1 MKKSIVATGVIAILA
16 FGYIGTSMHTGNLIE
31 ENLDTDLAVFA
42 QQVNSSQQMF
52 NLQISHNND
61 EKGIFSTKTH
71 LKVTLTQKNQ
81 IINDD
86 DGSVIVL
93 YDDDA
98 TIHHGPFPLAAL
110 ANGSFSPQLAW
121 LEFAITE
128 KTNPTLWKLAG
139 NKPYISGH
147 AGVSY
152 SDYLTVKLA
161 TESIKLTHSDFDLID
176 ENSVFEQGKWNIVLE
191 KQNNSSELSIQ
202 ASLDKLNLEMDK
214 DNVISLNDLNI
225 SFKPTQNTS
234 TIDYDININR
244 LKMKGTEYGSSTD
257 VGFNGLTTKGNINY
271 KDYKLN
277 YQSEINRLTIS
288 TNRNTSSAVNN
299 IELNKFVLNQQMELN
314 PKNHTVDGSLFTS
327 VHSIIYGK
335 QNLGNGSLDLN
346 FKGIDKKEIFNKSYM
361 NYFEDLEVLEDLEDV
376 TEDMPFNTTLTLNK
390 LNWHN
395 NAGDINASF
404 LFDINDLNYLTDND
418 DDTSSEIDDKI
429 DALQLKIE
437 APFDVMARFYAQFEN
452 PQYSEVTEQ
461 HVRSVKS
468 NIKLSTEMF
477 LGNIPFFVFNNGQTD
492 GIFSDI
498 SLTKDSDEVQVNGKI
513 MSKKDF
519 FYNF

>member
-147 AGVSY
+147 AGLSY

-161 TESIKLTHSDFDLID
+161 TESIKLTHSDFDLIED
-176 ENSVFEQGKWNIVLE
+176 DGIFELGKWNIVFE
-191 KQNNSSELSIQ
+191 KQNNESDLTMQ
-202 ASLDKLNLEMDK
+202 ASLDKLNLVIDPN
-214 DNVISLNDLNI
+214 NVISFNGLNM
-225 SFKPTQNTS
+225 SFKPEQNKT
-234 TIDYDININR
+234 TVDYDINISS
-244 LKMKGTEYGSSTD
+244 LKMKSIEYGSYTD
-257 VGFNGLTTKGNINY
+257 IDFNDLTSKGNVNY
-271 KDYKLN
+271 KDYKISD
-277 YQSEINRLTIS
+277 QSEINRLTVS
-288 TNRNTSSAVNN
+288 TNRSTSNAVNN

-314 PKNHTVDGSLFTS
+314 PKNHAVDGSLFTS
-327 VHSIIYGK
+327 VDSIIYGK

-346 FKGIDKKEIFNKSYM
+346 FKGFDKKDIFKGFYM
-361 NYFEDLEVLEDLEDV
+361 DYLDDLEDFV
-376 TEDMPFNTTLTLNK
+376 EDMPFNTTLTLNK
-390 LNWHN
+390 FNWHN
-395 NAGDINASF
+395 DAGDININF
-404 LFDINDLNYLTDND
+404 VLDINDLNYILNSG
-418 DDTSSEIDDKI
+418 DDTGKDIDERI
-429 DALQLKIE
+429 DTFKLKVE
-437 APFDVMARFYAQFEN
+437 APFDVMAQFYAQFEN
-452 PQYSEVTEQ
+452 PQNSEVTEQ
-461 HVRSVKS
+461 QVNSVKS
-468 NIKLSTEMF
+468 NIMLSAEMF
-477 LGNIPFFVFNNGQTD
+477 LGHVPIFVFNNGKTD

-498 SLTKDSDEVQVNGKI
+498 SVTKDSDEVQVNGET
-513 MSKKDF
+513 MSKKF
-519 FYNF
+519 FFNEFK

>member
-147 AGVSY
+147 AGLSY

-161 TESIKLTHSDFDLID
+161 TESIKLTHSDFDLIED
-176 ENSVFEQGKWNIVLE
+176 DGIFELGKWNIVFE
-191 KQNNSSELSIQ
+191 KQNNESDLTMQ
-202 ASLDKLNLEMDK
+202 ASLDKLNLVIDPN
-214 DNVISLNDLNI
+214 NVISFNGLNM
-225 SFKPTQNTS
+225 SFKPEQNKT
-234 TIDYDININR
+234 TVDYDINISS
-244 LKMKGTEYGSSTD
+244 LKMKSIEYGSYTD
-257 VGFNGLTTKGNINY
+257 IDFNDLTSKGNVNY
-271 KDYKLN
+271 KDYKISD
-277 YQSEINRLTIS
+277 QSEINRLTVS
-288 TNRNTSSAVNN
+288 TNRSTSNAVNN

-314 PKNHTVDGSLFTS
+314 PKNHAVDGSLFTS
-327 VHSIIYGK
+327 VDSIIYGK

-346 FKGIDKKEIFNKSYM
+346 FKGFDKKDIFKGFYM
-361 NYFEDLEVLEDLEDV
+361 DYLDDLEDFV
-376 TEDMPFNTTLTLNK
+376 EDMPFNTTLTLNK
-390 LNWHN
+390 FNWHN
-395 NAGDINASF
+395 DAGDININF
-404 LFDINDLNYLTDND
+404 VLDINDLNYILNSG
-418 DDTSSEIDDKI
+418 DDTGKDTDERIDTFK
-429 DALQLKIE
+429 LKVE
-437 APFDVMARFYAQFEN
+437 APFDVMAQFYAQFEN
-452 PQYSEVTEQ
+452 PQNSEVTEQ
-461 HVRSVKS
+461 QVNSVKS
-468 NIKLSTEMF
+468 NIMLSAEMF
-477 LGNIPFFVFNNGQTD
+477 LGHVPIFVFNNGKTD

-498 SLTKDSDEVQVNGKI
+498 SVTKDSDEVQVNGET
-513 MSKKDF
+513 MSKKF
-519 FYNF
+519 FFNEFE

>member
-147 AGVSY
+147 AGLSY

-161 TESIKLTHSDFDLID
+161 TESIKLTHSDFDLIED
-176 ENSVFEQGKWNIVLE
+176 DGIFELGKWNIVFE
-191 KQNNSSELSIQ
+191 KQNNESDLTMQ
-202 ASLDKLNLEMDK
+202 ASLDKLNLVIDPN
-214 DNVISLNDLNI
+214 NVISFNGLNM
-225 SFKPTQNTS
+225 SFKPEQNKT
-234 TIDYDININR
+234 TVDYDINISS
-244 LKMKGTEYGSSTD
+244 LKMKSIEYGSYTD
-257 VGFNGLTTKGNINY
+257 IDFNDLTSKGNVNY
-271 KDYKLN
+271 KDYKISD
-277 YQSEINRLTIS
+277 QSEINRLTVS
-288 TNRNTSSAVNN
+288 TNRSTSNAVNN

-314 PKNHTVDGSLFTS
+314 PKNHAVDGSLFTS
-327 VHSIIYGK
+327 VDSIIYGK

-346 FKGIDKKEIFNKSYM
+346 FKGFDKKDIFNRFYM
-361 NYFEDLEVLEDLEDV
+361 DYLDDLEDFV
-376 TEDMPFNTTLTLNK
+376 EDMPFNTTLTLNK
-390 LNWHN
+390 FNWHN
-395 NAGDINASF
+395 DAGDININF
-404 LFDINDLNYLTDND
+404 VLDINDLNYILNSG
-418 DDTSSEIDDKI
+418 DDTGKDIDERI
-429 DALQLKIE
+429 DTFKLKVE
-437 APFDVMARFYAQFEN
+437 APFDVMAQFYAQFEN
-452 PQYSEVTEQ
+452 PQNSEVTEQ
-461 HVRSVKS
+461 QVNSVKS
-468 NIKLSTEMF
+468 NIMLSAEMF
-477 LGNIPFFVFNNGQTD
+477 LGHVPIFVFNNGKTD

-498 SLTKDSDEVQVNGKI
+498 SVTKDSDEVQVNGET
-513 MSKKDF
+513 MSKKF
-519 FYNF
+519 FFNEFE

>member
-31 ENLDTDLAVFA
+31 ENLNTNLAEFA

-86 DGSVIVL
+86 DPVIVL

-139 NKPYISGH
+139 NKPFISGH
-147 AGVSY
+147 AGLSY
-152 SDYLTVKLA
+152 SDYLTVKLT
-161 TESIKLTHSDFDLID
+161 TEGIKLTHSDFDLIED
-176 ENSVFEQGKWNIVLE
+176 DGVFELGKWNIVFE
-191 KQNNSSELSIQ
+191 KQNNSSDLSME
-202 ASLDKLNLEMDK
+202 ASLDKLNLVIDPN
-214 DNVISLNDLNI
+214 NVISFNGLNMSL
-225 SFKPTQNTS
+225 KPEQDKS
-234 TIDYDININR
+234 TVDYDINISS
-244 LKMKGTEYGSSTD
+244 LKMKSIEYGSYTD
-257 VGFNGLTTKGNINY
+257 IDFNDLTSKGNINY
-271 KDYKLN
+271 KDYKISD
-277 YQSEINRLTIS
+277 QSEINRLTIS
-288 TNRNTSSAVNN
+288 TNRSTSSAANN
-299 IELNKFVLNQQMELN
+299 IVLNKFVLNQQMELN
-314 PKNHTVDGSLFTS
+314 EKNHAVDGSLFTS
-327 VHSIIYGK
+327 VDSIIYGK

-346 FKGIDKKEIFNKSYM
+346 FKGLDKKDIFNRFYM
-361 NYFEDLEVLEDLEDV
+361 DYLDDLQDFIEE
-376 TEDMPFNTTLTLNK
+376 MPFNTTITLNK

-395 NAGDINASF
+395 DAGDINVSF
-404 LFDINDLNYLTDND
+404 LFDINDLNYFTDD
-418 DDTSSEIDDKI
+418 EDDTSSEIDDKI

-437 APFDVMARFYAQFEN
+437 APFNVMARFYAQFEN
-452 PQYSEVTEQ
+452 SQNSQVTEQ
-461 HVRSVKS
+461 QVNSVKS

-477 LGNIPFFVFNNGQTD
+477 LGNIPIFVFNNGQTD
-492 GIFSDI
+492 GIFSDV
-498 SLTKDSDEVQVNGKI
+498 SLTKDSDEVQVNGEI

>member
-16 FGYIGTSMHTGNLIE
+16 FGYIGTSMYTGNLIE
-31 ENLDTDLAVFA
+31 ENLDTDLAEFA
-42 QQVNSSQQMF
+42 QQVNSSQQIF

-139 NKPYISGH
+139 NKSFISGH
-147 AGVSY
+147 AGLSY

-161 TESIKLTHSDFDLID
+161 TESIKLTHSDFDLIED
-176 ENSVFEQGKWNIVLE
+176 DGVFELGKWNIVFE
-191 KQNNSSELSIQ
+191 KQNNESDLSMQ
-202 ASLDKLNLEMDK
+202 ASLDKLNLVIDPN
-214 DNVISLNDLNI
+214 NVISFNGLNV
-225 SFKPTQNTS
+225 SFKPEQNKS
-234 TIDYDININR
+234 TVDYDINISS
-244 LKMKGTEYGSSTD
+244 LKMKSIEYGSYTD
-257 VGFNGLTTKGNINY
+257 IDFNDLTSKGNVNY
-271 KDYKLN
+271 KYYKISD
-277 YQSEINRLTIS
+277 QSEINRLTVS
-288 TNRNTSSAVNN
+288 TNRSTSNAVNN

-314 PKNHTVDGSLFTS
+314 PKNHAVDGSLFTS
-327 VHSIIYGK
+327 VDSIIYGK

-346 FKGIDKKEIFNKSYM
+346 FKGLDKKEIFSRFYM
-361 NYFEDLEVLEDLEDV
+361 DYLEDLQDFI
-376 TEDMPFNTTLTLNK
+376 EDMPFNTTITLNK
-390 LNWHN
+390 FNWHN
-395 NAGDINASF
+395 DAGDINVSF
-404 LFDINDLNYLTDND
+404 LFDINDLNYFTDD
-418 DDTSSEIDDKI
+418 EDDTSSEIDDKI

-437 APFDVMARFYAQFEN
+437 APFNVMSRFYAQFEN
-452 PQYSEVTEQ
+452 PQNSEVTEQ
-461 HVRSVKS
+461 QVNSVKS

-477 LGNIPFFVFNNGQTD
+477 LGNIPIFVFNNGQTD
-492 GIFSDI
+492 GIFSDV
-498 SLTKDSDEVQVNGKI
+498 SLTKDSDEVQVNGEI

>member
-147 AGVSY
+147 AGLSY

-161 TESIKLTHSDFDLID
+161 TESIKLTHSDFDLIED
-176 ENSVFEQGKWNIVLE
+176 DGVFELGKWNIVFE
-191 KQNNSSELSIQ
+191 KQNNESDLTMQ
-202 ASLDKLNLEMDK
+202 ASLDKLNLVIDPN
-214 DNVISLNDLNI
+214 NVISFNGLSM
-225 SFKPTQNTS
+225 SFKPEQNKT
-234 TIDYDININR
+234 TVDYDINISS
-244 LKMKGTEYGSSTD
+244 LKMKSIEYGSYTD
-257 VGFNGLTTKGNINY
+257 IDFNDLTSKGNVNY
-271 KDYKLN
+271 KDYKISD
-277 YQSEINRLTIS
+277 QSEINRLTVS
-288 TNRNTSSAVNN
+288 TNRSTSNAVNN

-314 PKNHTVDGSLFTS
+314 PKNHAVDGSLFTS
-327 VHSIIYGK
+327 VDSIIYGK

-346 FKGIDKKEIFNKSYM
+346 FKGFDKKDIFNRFYM
-361 NYFEDLEVLEDLEDV
+361 DYLDDLEDFV
-376 TEDMPFNTTLTLNK
+376 EDMPFNTTLTLNK
-390 LNWHN
+390 FNWHN
-395 NAGDINASF
+395 DAGDININF
-404 LFDINDLNYLTDND
+404 VLDINDLNYILNSG
-418 DDTSSEIDDKI
+418 DDTGKDIDERI
-429 DALQLKIE
+429 DTFKLKVE
-437 APFDVMARFYAQFEN
+437 APFDVMAQFYAQFEN
-452 PQYSEVTEQ
+452 PQNSEVTEQ
-461 HVRSVKS
+461 QVNSVKS
-468 NIKLSTEMF
+468 NIMLSAEMF
-477 LGNIPFFVFNNGQTD
+477 LGHVPIFVFNNGKTD

-498 SLTKDSDEVQVNGKI
+498 SVTKDSDEVQVNGET
-513 MSKKDF
+513 MSKKF
-519 FYNF
+519 FFNEFE

>member
-1 MKKSIVATGVIAILA
+1 MKKSIIATGVIAILA
-16 FGYIGTSMHTGNLIE
+16 FGYIGTSMYTGNLIE
-31 ENLDTDLAVFA
+31 ENLDTNLAEFA
-42 QQVNSSQQMF
+42 QQVNSSQQIF

-86 DGSVIVL
+86 DPVIVL

-139 NKPYISGH
+139 NKPFISGH
-147 AGVSY
+147 AGLSY
-152 SDYLTVKLA
+152 SDYLTVKLT
-161 TESIKLTHSDFDLID
+161 TEGIKLTHSDFDLIED
-176 ENSVFEQGKWNIVLE
+176 DGVFELGKWNIVFE
-191 KQNNSSELSIQ
+191 KQNNGSDLSME
-202 ASLDKLNLEMDK
+202 ASLDKLNLVIDPN
-214 DNVISLNDLNI
+214 NVISFNGLNMSL
-225 SFKPTQNTS
+225 KPEQDKS
-234 TIDYDININR
+234 TVDYDINISS
-244 LKMKGTEYGSSTD
+244 LKMKSIEYGSYTD
-257 VGFNGLTTKGNINY
+257 IHFNDLTSKGNINY
-271 KDYKLN
+271 KDYKISD
-277 YQSEINRLTIS
+277 QSEINRLIIS
-288 TNRNTSSAVNN
+288 TNRSTSSAANN

-314 PKNHTVDGSLFTS
+314 EKNHAVDGSLFTS
-327 VHSIIYGK
+327 VDSIIYGK

-346 FKGIDKKEIFNKSYM
+346 FKGLDKKDIFNRFYM
-361 NYFEDLEVLEDLEDV
+361 DYLDDLQDFIEE
-376 TEDMPFNTTLTLNK
+376 MPFNTTITLNK

-395 NAGDINASF
+395 DAGDINVSF
-404 LFDINDLNYLTDND
+404 LFDINDLNYFTDNE

-437 APFDVMARFYAQFEN
+437 APFNVMARFYAQFEN
-452 PQYSEVTEQ
+452 SQNSQVTEQ
-461 HVRSVKS
+461 QVNSVKS

-477 LGNIPFFVFNNGQTD
+477 LGNIPIFVFNNGQTD
-492 GIFSDI
+492 GIFSDV
-498 SLTKDSDEVQVNGKI
+498 SLTKDSDEVQVNGEI

>member
-139 NKPYISGH
+139 NKSFISGH
-147 AGVSY
+147 AGLSY

-161 TESIKLTHSDFDLID
+161 TESIKLTHSDFDLIED
-176 ENSVFEQGKWNIVLE
+176 DGVFELGKWNIVFE
-191 KQNNSSELSIQ
+191 KQNNESDLTMQ
-202 ASLDKLNLEMDK
+202 ASLDKLNLVIDPN
-214 DNVISLNDLNI
+214 NVISFNGLNM
-225 SFKPTQNTS
+225 SFKPEQNKT
-234 TIDYDININR
+234 TVDYDINISS
-244 LKMKGTEYGSSTD
+244 LKMKSIEYGSYTD
-257 VGFNGLTTKGNINY
+257 IDFNDLTSKGNVNY
-271 KDYKLN
+271 KDYKISD
-277 YQSEINRLTIS
+277 QSEINRLTVS
-288 TNRNTSSAVNN
+288 TNRSTSNAVNN

-314 PKNHTVDGSLFTS
+314 PKNHAVDGSLFTS
-327 VHSIIYGK
+327 VDSIIYGK

-346 FKGIDKKEIFNKSYM
+346 FKGFDKKDIFKGFYM
-361 NYFEDLEVLEDLEDV
+361 DYLDDLEDFV
-376 TEDMPFNTTLTLNK
+376 EDMPFNTTLTLNK
-390 LNWHN
+390 FNWHN
-395 NAGDINASF
+395 DAGDININF
-404 LFDINDLNYLTDND
+404 VLDINDLNYILNSGDDSGKDTDERI
-418 DDTSSEIDDKI
+418 DTFK
-429 DALQLKIE
+429 LKVE
-437 APFDVMARFYAQFEN
+437 APFDVMAQFYAQFEN
-452 PQYSEVTEQ
+452 PQNSEVTEQ
-461 HVRSVKS
+461 QVNSVKS
-468 NIKLSTEMF
+468 NIMLSAEMF
-477 LGNIPFFVFNNGQTD
+477 LGHVPIFVFNNGKTD

-498 SLTKDSDEVQVNGKI
+498 SVTKDSDEVQVNGET
-513 MSKKDF
+513 MSKKF
-519 FYNF
+519 FFNEFK

>member
-147 AGVSY
+147 AGLSY

-161 TESIKLTHSDFDLID
+161 TESIKLTHSDFDLIED
-176 ENSVFEQGKWNIVLE
+176 DGIFELGKWNIVFE
-191 KQNNSSELSIQ
+191 KQNNESDLTMQ
-202 ASLDKLNLEMDK
+202 ASLDKLNLVIDPN
-214 DNVISLNDLNI
+214 NVISFNGLNM
-225 SFKPTQNTS
+225 SFKPEQNKT
-234 TIDYDININR
+234 TVDYDINISS
-244 LKMKGTEYGSSTD
+244 LKMKSIEYGSYTD
-257 VGFNGLTTKGNINY
+257 IDFNDLTSKGNVNY
-271 KDYKLN
+271 KDYKISD
-277 YQSEINRLTIS
+277 QSEINRLTVS
-288 TNRNTSSAVNN
+288 TNRSTSNAVNN

-314 PKNHTVDGSLFTS
+314 PKNHAVDGSLFTS
-327 VHSIIYGK
+327 VDSIIYGK

-346 FKGIDKKEIFNKSYM
+346 FKGFDKKDIFKGFYM
-361 NYFEDLEVLEDLEDV
+361 DYLDDLEDFV
-376 TEDMPFNTTLTLNK
+376 EDMPFNTTLTLNK
-390 LNWHN
+390 FNWHN
-395 NAGDINASF
+395 DAGDININF
-404 LFDINDLNYLTDND
+404 VLDINDLNYILNSG
-418 DDTSSEIDDKI
+418 DDTGKDTDERIDTFK
-429 DALQLKIE
+429 LKVE

-461 HVRSVKS
+461 QVNSVKS
-468 NIKLSTEMF
+468 NIMLSAEMF
-477 LGNIPFFVFNNGQTD
+477 LGHVPIFVFNNGKTD

-498 SLTKDSDEVQVNGKI
+498 SVTKDSDEVQVNGET
-513 MSKKDF
+513 MSKKF
-519 FYNF
+519 FFNEFK

>member
-1 MKKSIVATGVIAILA
+1 MKKSIVTTGVIAILA
-16 FGYIGTSMHTGNLIE
+16 FGYIGTSMYTGNLIE
-31 ENLDTDLAVFA
+31 ENLDTNLAEFT
-42 QQVNSSQQMF
+42 QQFNSNQQIF

-139 NKPYISGH
+139 NKSFISGH
-147 AGVSY
+147 AGLSY

-161 TESIKLTHSDFDLID
+161 TESIKLTHSDFDLIED
-176 ENSVFEQGKWNIVLE
+176 DGVFELGKWNIVFE
-191 KQNNSSELSIQ
+191 KQNNESDLSMQ
-202 ASLDKLNLEMDK
+202 ASLDKLNLVIDPN
-214 DNVISLNDLNI
+214 NVISFNGLNV
-225 SFKPTQNTS
+225 SFKPEQNKS
-234 TIDYDININR
+234 TVDYDINISS
-244 LKMKGTEYGSSTD
+244 LKMKSIEYGSYTD
-257 VGFNGLTTKGNINY
+257 INFNDLTSKGNINY
-271 KDYKLN
+271 KDYKISD
-277 YQSEINRLTIS
+277 QSEINRLTVS
-288 TNRNTSSAVNN
+288 TNRSASSAVNN

-314 PKNHTVDGSLFTS
+314 PKNHAVDGSLFTS
-327 VHSIIYGK
+327 VDSIIYGK

-346 FKGIDKKEIFNKSYM
+346 FKGLDKKEIFSRFYM
-361 NYFEDLEVLEDLEDV
+361 DYLEDLQDFI
-376 TEDMPFNTTLTLNK
+376 EDMPFNTTITLNK
-390 LNWHN
+390 FNWHN
-395 NAGDINASF
+395 DAGDINVSF

-437 APFDVMARFYAQFEN
+437 APFNVMSRFYAQFEN
-452 PQYSEVTEQ
+452 PQNSEVTEQ
-461 HVRSVKS
+461 QVNSVKS
-468 NIKLSTEMF
+468 NIKLSAEMF
-477 LGNIPFFVFNNGQTD
+477 LSHVPIFVFNNGKTD

-498 SLTKDSDEVQVNGKI
+498 SVTKDSDEVLVNGET
-513 MSKKDF
+513 MSKKF
-519 FYNF
+519 FFNEFK

>member
-71 LKVTLTQKNQ
+71 LKVTLTPKNQ

-139 NKPYISGH
+139 NKSFISGH
-147 AGVSY
+147 AGLSY

-161 TESIKLTHSDFDLID
+161 TESIKLTHSDFDLIED
-176 ENSVFEQGKWNIVLE
+176 DGVFELGKWNIVFE
-191 KQNNSSELSIQ
+191 KQNNESDLTMQ
-202 ASLDKLNLEMDK
+202 ASLDKLNLVIDPN
-214 DNVISLNDLNI
+214 NVISFNGLNM
-225 SFKPTQNTS
+225 SFKPEQNKT
-234 TIDYDININR
+234 TVDYDINISS
-244 LKMKGTEYGSSTD
+244 LKMKSIEYGSYTD
-257 VGFNGLTTKGNINY
+257 IDFNDLTSKGNVNY
-271 KDYKLN
+271 KDYKISD
-277 YQSEINRLTIS
+277 QSEINRLTVS
-288 TNRNTSSAVNN
+288 TNRSTSNAVNN

-314 PKNHTVDGSLFTS
+314 PKNHAVDGSLFTS
-327 VHSIIYGK
+327 VDSIIYGK

-346 FKGIDKKEIFNKSYM
+346 FKGFDKKDIFKGFYM
-361 NYFEDLEVLEDLEDV
+361 DYLDDLEDFV
-376 TEDMPFNTTLTLNK
+376 EDMPFNTTLTLNK
-390 LNWHN
+390 FNWHN
-395 NAGDINASF
+395 DAGDININF
-404 LFDINDLNYLTDND
+404 VLDIHDLNYILNSGDDSGKDTDERI
-418 DDTSSEIDDKI
+418 DTFK
-429 DALQLKIE
+429 LKVE
-437 APFDVMARFYAQFEN
+437 APFDVMAQFYAQFEN
-452 PQYSEVTEQ
+452 PQNSEVTEQ
-461 HVRSVKS
+461 QVNSVKS
-468 NIKLSTEMF
+468 NIMLSAEMF
-477 LGNIPFFVFNNGQTD
+477 LGHVPIFVFNNGKTD

-498 SLTKDSDEVQVNGKI
+498 SLTKDSDEVQVNGET
-513 MSKKDF
+513 MSKKF
-519 FYNF
+519 FFNEFK

>member
-139 NKPYISGH
+139 NKSFISGH
-147 AGVSY
+147 AGLSY

-161 TESIKLTHSDFDLID
+161 TESIKLTHSDFDLIED
-176 ENSVFEQGKWNIVLE
+176 DGVFELGKWNIVFE
-191 KQNNSSELSIQ
+191 KQNNESDLTMQ
-202 ASLDKLNLEMDK
+202 ASLDKLNL
-214 DNVISLNDLNI
+214 VIDPNNMISFNGLNM
-225 SFKPTQNTS
+225 SFKPEQNKT
-234 TIDYDININR
+234 TVDYDINISS
-244 LKMKGTEYGSSTD
+244 LKMKSIEYGSYTD
-257 VGFNGLTTKGNINY
+257 IDFNDLTSKGNVNY
-271 KDYKLN
+271 KDYKISD
-277 YQSEINRLTIS
+277 QSEINRLTVS
-288 TNRNTSSAVNN
+288 TNRSTSNAVNN

-314 PKNHTVDGSLFTS
+314 PKNHAVDGSLFTS
-327 VHSIIYGK
+327 VDSIIYGK

-346 FKGIDKKEIFNKSYM
+346 FKGFDKKDIFNRFYM
-361 NYFEDLEVLEDLEDV
+361 DYLDDLEDFV
-376 TEDMPFNTTLTLNK
+376 EDMPFNTTLTLNK
-390 LNWHN
+390 FNWHN
-395 NAGDINASF
+395 DAGDININF
-404 LFDINDLNYLTDND
+404 VLDINDLNYILNSGDDSGKDTDERI
-418 DDTSSEIDDKI
+418 DTFK
-429 DALQLKIE
+429 LKVE
-437 APFDVMARFYAQFEN
+437 APFDVMAQFYAQFEN
-452 PQYSEVTEQ
+452 PQNSEVTEQ
-461 HVRSVKS
+461 QVNSVKS
-468 NIKLSTEMF
+468 NIMLSAEMF
-477 LGNIPFFVFNNGQTD
+477 LGHVPIFVFNNGKTD

-498 SLTKDSDEVQVNGKI
+498 SVTKDSDEVQVNGET
-513 MSKKDF
+513 MSKKF
-519 FYNF
+519 FFNEFK

>member
-161 TESIKLTHSDFDLID
+161 TESIKLTHSDFDLIED
-176 ENSVFEQGKWNIVLE
+176 DGIFELGKWNIVFE
-191 KQNNSSELSIQ
+191 KQNNESDLTMQ
-202 ASLDKLNLEMDK
+202 ASLDKLNLVIDPN
-214 DNVISLNDLNI
+214 NVISFNGLNM
-225 SFKPTQNTS
+225 SFKPEQNKT
-234 TIDYDININR
+234 TVDYDINISS
-244 LKMKGTEYGSSTD
+244 LKMKSIEYGSYTD
-257 VGFNGLTTKGNINY
+257 IDFNDLTSKGNVNY
-271 KDYKLN
+271 KDYKISD
-277 YQSEINRLTIS
+277 QSEINRLTVS
-288 TNRNTSSAVNN
+288 TNRSTSNAVNN

-314 PKNHTVDGSLFTS
+314 PKNHAVDGSLFTS
-327 VHSIIYGK
+327 VDSIIYGK

-346 FKGIDKKEIFNKSYM
+346 FKGFDKKDIFKGFYM
-361 NYFEDLEVLEDLEDV
+361 DYLDDLEDFV
-376 TEDMPFNTTLTLNK
+376 EDMPFNTTLTLNK
-390 LNWHN
+390 FNWHN
-395 NAGDINASF
+395 DAGDININF
-404 LFDINDLNYLTDND
+404 VLDINDLNYILNSG
-418 DDTSSEIDDKI
+418 DDTGKDTDERIDTFK
-429 DALQLKIE
+429 LKVE
-437 APFDVMARFYAQFEN
+437 APFDVMAQFYAQFEN
-452 PQYSEVTEQ
+452 PQNSEVTEQ
-461 HVRSVKS
+461 QVNSVKS
-468 NIKLSTEMF
+468 NIMLSAEMF
-477 LGNIPFFVFNNGQTD
+477 LGHVPIFVFNNGKTD

-498 SLTKDSDEVQVNGKI
+498 SVTKDSDEVQVNGET
-513 MSKKDF
+513 MSKKF
-519 FYNF
+519 FFNEFE

>member
-147 AGVSY
+147 AGLSY

-161 TESIKLTHSDFDLID
+161 TESIKLTHSDFDLIED
-176 ENSVFEQGKWNIVLE
+176 DGVFELGKWNIVFE
-191 KQNNSSELSIQ
+191 KQNNESDLTMQ
-202 ASLDKLNLEMDK
+202 ASLDKLNLVIDPN
-214 DNVISLNDLNI
+214 NVISFNGLNM
-225 SFKPTQNTS
+225 SFKPEQNKT
-234 TIDYDININR
+234 TVDYDINISS
-244 LKMKGTEYGSSTD
+244 LKMKSIEYGSYTD
-257 VGFNGLTTKGNINY
+257 IDFNDLTSKGNVNY
-271 KDYKLN
+271 KDYKISD
-277 YQSEINRLTIS
+277 QSEINRLTVS
-288 TNRNTSSAVNN
+288 TNRSTSNAVNN

-314 PKNHTVDGSLFTS
+314 PKNHAVDGSLFTS
-327 VHSIIYGK
+327 VDSIIYGK

-346 FKGIDKKEIFNKSYM
+346 FKGFDKKDIFKGFYM
-361 NYFEDLEVLEDLEDV
+361 DYLDDLEDFV
-376 TEDMPFNTTLTLNK
+376 EDMPFNTTLTLNK
-390 LNWHN
+390 FNWHN
-395 NAGDINASF
+395 DAGDININF
-404 LFDINDLNYLTDND
+404 VLDINDLNYILNSG
-418 DDTSSEIDDKI
+418 DDTGKDTDERIDTFK
-429 DALQLKIE
+429 LKVE
-437 APFDVMARFYAQFEN
+437 APFDVMAQFYAQFEN
-452 PQYSEVTEQ
+452 PQNSEVTEQ
-461 HVRSVKS
+461 QVNSVKS
-468 NIKLSTEMF
+468 NIMLSAEMF
-477 LGNIPFFVFNNGQTD
+477 LGHVPIFVFNNGKTD

-498 SLTKDSDEVQVNGKI
+498 SVTKDSDEVQVNGET
-513 MSKKDF
+513 MSKKF
-519 FYNF
+519 FFNEFK

>member
-147 AGVSY
+147 AGLSY

-161 TESIKLTHSDFDLID
+161 TESIKLTHSDFDLIED
-176 ENSVFEQGKWNIVLE
+176 DGVFELGKWNIVFE
-191 KQNNSSELSIQ
+191 KQNNESDLTMQ
-202 ASLDKLNLEMDK
+202 ASLDKLNLVIDPN
-214 DNVISLNDLNI
+214 NVISFNGLNM
-225 SFKPTQNTS
+225 SFKPEQNKT
-234 TIDYDININR
+234 TVDYDINISS
-244 LKMKGTEYGSSTD
+244 LKMKSIEYGSYTD
-257 VGFNGLTTKGNINY
+257 IDFNDLTSKGNVNY
-271 KDYKLN
+271 KDYKISD
-277 YQSEINRLTIS
+277 QSEINRLTVS
-288 TNRNTSSAVNN
+288 TNRSTSNAVNN

-314 PKNHTVDGSLFTS
+314 PKNHAVDGSLFTS
-327 VHSIIYGK
+327 VDSIIYGK

-346 FKGIDKKEIFNKSYM
+346 FKGFDKKDIFKGFYM
-361 NYFEDLEVLEDLEDV
+361 DYLDDLEDFV
-376 TEDMPFNTTLTLNK
+376 EDMPFNTTLTLNK
-390 LNWHN
+390 FNWHN
-395 NAGDINASF
+395 DAGDININF
-404 LFDINDLNYLTDND
+404 VLDINDLNYILNSG
-418 DDTSSEIDDKI
+418 DDTGKDTDERIDTFK
-429 DALQLKIE
+429 LKVE
-437 APFDVMARFYAQFEN
+437 APFDVMAQFYAQFEN
-452 PQYSEVTEQ
+452 PQNSEVTEQ
-461 HVRSVKS
+461 QVNSVKS
-468 NIKLSTEMF
+468 NIMLSAEMF
-477 LGNIPFFVFNNGQTD
+477 LGHVPIFVFNNGKTD

-498 SLTKDSDEVQVNGKI
+498 SVTKDSDEVQVNGET
-513 MSKKDF
+513 MSKKF
-519 FYNF
+519 FFNEFE

>member
-1 MKKSIVATGVIAILA
+1 
-16 FGYIGTSMHTGNLIE
+16 
-31 ENLDTDLAVFA
+31 
-42 QQVNSSQQMF
+42 QQIF

-86 DGSVIVL
+86 DPVIVL

-139 NKPYISGH
+139 NKPFISGH
-147 AGVSY
+147 AGLSY

-161 TESIKLTHSDFDLID
+161 TEGIKLTHSDFDLIED
-176 ENSVFEQGKWNIVLE
+176 DGVFELGKWNIVFE
-191 KQNNSSELSIQ
+191 KQNNGSDLSME
-202 ASLDKLNLEMDK
+202 ASLDKLNLVIDPN
-214 DNVISLNDLNI
+214 NVISFNGLNMSL
-225 SFKPTQNTS
+225 KPEQDKS
-234 TIDYDININR
+234 TVDYDINISS
-244 LKMKGTEYGSSTD
+244 LKMKSIEYGSYTD
-257 VGFNGLTTKGNINY
+257 IDFNDLTSKGNINY
-271 KDYKLN
+271 KDYKISD
-277 YQSEINRLTIS
+277 QSEINRLTIS
-288 TNRNTSSAVNN
+288 TNRSTSSAANN
-299 IELNKFVLNQQMELN
+299 IVLNKFVLNQQMELN
-314 PKNHTVDGSLFTS
+314 EKNHAVDGSLFTS
-327 VHSIIYGK
+327 VDSIIYGK

-346 FKGIDKKEIFNKSYM
+346 FKGLDKKDIFNRFYM
-361 NYFEDLEVLEDLEDV
+361 DYLDDLQDFIEE
-376 TEDMPFNTTLTLNK
+376 MPFNTTITLNK

-395 NAGDINASF
+395 DAGDINVSF
-404 LFDINDLNYLTDND
+404 LFDINDLNYFTDD
-418 DDTSSEIDDKI
+418 EDDTSSEIDDKI

-437 APFDVMARFYAQFEN
+437 APFNVMARFYAQFEN
-452 PQYSEVTEQ
+452 SQNSQVTEQ
-461 HVRSVKS
+461 QVNSVKS

-477 LGNIPFFVFNNGQTD
+477 LGNIPIFVFNNGQTD
-492 GIFSDI
+492 GIFSDV
-498 SLTKDSDEVQVNGKI
+498 SLTKDSDEVQVNGEI

>member
-161 TESIKLTHSDFDLID
+161 TESIKLTHSDFDLIED
-176 ENSVFEQGKWNIVLE
+176 DGVFELGKWNIVFE
-191 KQNNSSELSIQ
+191 KQNNESDLTMQ
-202 ASLDKLNLEMDK
+202 ASLDKLNLVIDPN
-214 DNVISLNDLNI
+214 NVISFNGLNM
-225 SFKPTQNTS
+225 SFKPEQNKT
-234 TIDYDININR
+234 TVDYDINISS
-244 LKMKGTEYGSSTD
+244 LKMKSIEYGSYTD
-257 VGFNGLTTKGNINY
+257 IDFNDLTSKGNVNY
-271 KDYKLN
+271 KDYKISD
-277 YQSEINRLTIS
+277 QSEINRLTVS
-288 TNRNTSSAVNN
+288 TNRSTSNAVNN

-314 PKNHTVDGSLFTS
+314 PKNHAVDGSLFTS
-327 VHSIIYGK
+327 VDSIIYGK

-346 FKGIDKKEIFNKSYM
+346 FKGFDKKDIFKGFYM
-361 NYFEDLEVLEDLEDV
+361 DYLDDLEDFV
-376 TEDMPFNTTLTLNK
+376 EDMPFNTTLTLNK
-390 LNWHN
+390 FNWHN
-395 NAGDINASF
+395 DAGDININF
-404 LFDINDLNYLTDND
+404 VLDINDLNYILNSG
-418 DDTSSEIDDKI
+418 DDTGKDTDERIDTFK
-429 DALQLKIE
+429 LKVE
-437 APFDVMARFYAQFEN
+437 APFDVMAQFYAQFEN
-452 PQYSEVTEQ
+452 PQNSEVTEQ
-461 HVRSVKS
+461 QVNSVKS
-468 NIKLSTEMF
+468 NIMLSAEMF
-477 LGNIPFFVFNNGQTD
+477 LGHVPIFVFNNGKTD

-498 SLTKDSDEVQVNGKI
+498 SVTKDSDEVQVNGET
-513 MSKKDF
+513 MSKKF
-519 FYNF
+519 FFNEFK

>member
-147 AGVSY
+147 AGLSY

-161 TESIKLTHSDFDLID
+161 TESIKLTHSDFDLIED
-176 ENSVFEQGKWNIVLE
+176 DGVFELGKWNIVFE
-191 KQNNSSELSIQ
+191 KQNNESDLTMQ
-202 ASLDKLNLEMDK
+202 ASLDKLNLVIDPN
-214 DNVISLNDLNI
+214 NVISFNGLSM
-225 SFKPTQNTS
+225 SFKPEQNKT
-234 TIDYDININR
+234 TVDYDINISS
-244 LKMKGTEYGSSTD
+244 LKMKSIEYGSYTD
-257 VGFNGLTTKGNINY
+257 IDFNDLTSKGNVNY
-271 KDYKLN
+271 KDYKISD
-277 YQSEINRLTIS
+277 QSEINRLTVS
-288 TNRNTSSAVNN
+288 TNRSTSNAVNN

-314 PKNHTVDGSLFTS
+314 PKNHAVDGSLFTS
-327 VHSIIYGK
+327 VDSIIYGK

-346 FKGIDKKEIFNKSYM
+346 FKGFDKKDIFNRFYID
-361 NYFEDLEVLEDLEDV
+361 YLDDLEDFV
-376 TEDMPFNTTLTLNK
+376 EDMPFNTTLTLNK
-390 LNWHN
+390 FNWHN
-395 NAGDINASF
+395 DAGDININF
-404 LFDINDLNYLTDND
+404 VLDINDLNYILNSG
-418 DDTSSEIDDKI
+418 DDTGKDIDERI
-429 DALQLKIE
+429 DTFKLKVE
-437 APFDVMARFYAQFEN
+437 APFDVMAQFYAQFEN
-452 PQYSEVTEQ
+452 PQNSEVTEQ
-461 HVRSVKS
+461 QVNSVKS
-468 NIKLSTEMF
+468 NIMLSAEMF
-477 LGNIPFFVFNNGQTD
+477 LGHVPIFVFNNGKTD

-498 SLTKDSDEVQVNGKI
+498 SVTKDSDEVQVNGET
-513 MSKKDF
+513 MSKKF
-519 FYNF
+519 FFNEFE

>member
-139 NKPYISGH
+139 NKSFISGH
-147 AGVSY
+147 AGLSY

-161 TESIKLTHSDFDLID
+161 TESIKLTHSDFDLIED
-176 ENSVFEQGKWNIVLE
+176 DGVFELGKWNIVFE
-191 KQNNSSELSIQ
+191 KQNNESDLTMQ
-202 ASLDKLNLEMDK
+202 ASLDKLNLVIDPN
-214 DNVISLNDLNI
+214 NVISFNGLNM
-225 SFKPTQNTS
+225 SFKPEQNKT
-234 TIDYDININR
+234 TVDYDINISS
-244 LKMKGTEYGSSTD
+244 LKMKSIEYGSYTD
-257 VGFNGLTTKGNINY
+257 IDFNDLTSKGNVNY
-271 KDYKLN
+271 KDYKISD
-277 YQSEINRLTIS
+277 QSEINRLTVS
-288 TNRNTSSAVNN
+288 TNRSTSNAVNN

-314 PKNHTVDGSLFTS
+314 PKNHAVDGSLFTS
-327 VHSIIYGK
+327 VDSIIYGK

-346 FKGIDKKEIFNKSYM
+346 FKGLDKKEIFSRFYM
-361 NYFEDLEVLEDLEDV
+361 DYLEDLQDFI
-376 TEDMPFNTTLTLNK
+376 EDMPFNTTITLNK
-390 LNWHN
+390 FNWHN
-395 NAGDINASF
+395 DAGDINVSF

-437 APFDVMARFYAQFEN
+437 APFNVMSRFYAQFEN
-452 PQYSEVTEQ
+452 PQNSEVTEQ
-461 HVRSVKS
+461 QVNSVKS

-477 LGNIPFFVFNNGQTD
+477 LGNIPIFVFNNGQTD
-492 GIFSDI
+492 GIFSDV
-498 SLTKDSDEVQVNGKI
+498 SVTKDSDEVQVNGEI

>member
-139 NKPYISGH
+139 NKPFISGH
-147 AGVSY
+147 AGLSY
-152 SDYLTVKLA
+152 SDYLTVKLT
-161 TESIKLTHSDFDLID
+161 TEGIKLTHSDFDLIED
-176 ENSVFEQGKWNIVLE
+176 DGVFELGKWNIVFE
-191 KQNNSSELSIQ
+191 KQNNSSDLSME
-202 ASLDKLNLEMDK
+202 ASLDKLNLVIDPN
-214 DNVISLNDLNI
+214 NVISFNGLNMSL
-225 SFKPTQNTS
+225 KPEQDKS
-234 TIDYDININR
+234 TVDYDINISS
-244 LKMKGTEYGSSTD
+244 LKMKSIEYGSYTD
-257 VGFNGLTTKGNINY
+257 IDFNDLTSKGNINY
-271 KDYKLN
+271 KDYKISD
-277 YQSEINRLTIS
+277 QSEINRLTIS
-288 TNRNTSSAVNN
+288 TNRSTSSAANN
-299 IELNKFVLNQQMELN
+299 IVLNKFVLNQQMELN
-314 PKNHTVDGSLFTS
+314 EKNHAVDGSLFTS
-327 VHSIIYGK
+327 VDSIIYGK

-346 FKGIDKKEIFNKSYM
+346 FKGLDKKDIFNRFYM
-361 NYFEDLEVLEDLEDV
+361 DYLDDLQDFIEE
-376 TEDMPFNTTLTLNK
+376 MPFNTTITLNK

-395 NAGDINASF
+395 DAGDINVSF
-404 LFDINDLNYLTDND
+404 LFDINDLNYFTDD
-418 DDTSSEIDDKI
+418 EDDTSSEIDDKI

-437 APFDVMARFYAQFEN
+437 APFNVMARFYAQFEN
-452 PQYSEVTEQ
+452 SQNSQVTEQ
-461 HVRSVKS
+461 QVNSVKS

-477 LGNIPFFVFNNGQTD
+477 LGNIPIFVFNNGQTD
-492 GIFSDI
+492 GIFSDV
-498 SLTKDSDEVQVNGKI
+498 SLTKDSDEVQVNGEI

>member
-31 ENLDTDLAVFA
+31 ENLNTNLAEFA
-42 QQVNSSQQMF
+42 QQVNSSQQIF

-139 NKPYISGH
+139 NKPFISGH
-147 AGVSY
+147 AGLSY
-152 SDYLTVKLA
+152 SDYLTVKLT
-161 TESIKLTHSDFDLID
+161 TEGIKLTHSDFDLIED
-176 ENSVFEQGKWNIVLE
+176 DGVFELGKWNIVFE
-191 KQNNSSELSIQ
+191 KQNNSSDLSME
-202 ASLDKLNLEMDK
+202 ASLDKLNLVIDPN
-214 DNVISLNDLNI
+214 NVISFNGLNMSL
-225 SFKPTQNTS
+225 KPEQDKS
-234 TIDYDININR
+234 TVDYDINISS
-244 LKMKGTEYGSSTD
+244 LKMKSIEYGSYTD
-257 VGFNGLTTKGNINY
+257 IDFNDLTSKGNINY
-271 KDYKLN
+271 KDYKISD
-277 YQSEINRLTIS
+277 QSEINRLTIS
-288 TNRNTSSAVNN
+288 TNRSTSSAANN
-299 IELNKFVLNQQMELN
+299 IVLNKFVLNQQMELN
-314 PKNHTVDGSLFTS
+314 EKNHAVDGSLFTS
-327 VHSIIYGK
+327 VDSIIYGK

-346 FKGIDKKEIFNKSYM
+346 FKGLDKKDIFNRFYM
-361 NYFEDLEVLEDLEDV
+361 DYLDDLQDFIEE
-376 TEDMPFNTTLTLNK
+376 MPFNTTITLNK

-395 NAGDINASF
+395 DAGDINVSF
-404 LFDINDLNYLTDND
+404 LFDINDLNYFTDD
-418 DDTSSEIDDKI
+418 EDDTSSEIDDKI

-437 APFDVMARFYAQFEN
+437 APFNVMARFYAQFEN
-452 PQYSEVTEQ
+452 SQNSQVTEQ
-461 HVRSVKS
+461 QVNSVKS

-477 LGNIPFFVFNNGQTD
+477 LGNIPIFVFNNGQTD
-492 GIFSDI
+492 GIFSDV
-498 SLTKDSDEVQVNGKI
+498 SLTKDSDEVQVNGEI

>member
-147 AGVSY
+147 AGLSY

-161 TESIKLTHSDFDLID
+161 TESIKLTHSDFDLIED
-176 ENSVFEQGKWNIVLE
+176 DGVFELGKWNIVFE
-191 KQNNSSELSIQ
+191 KQNNESDLTMQ
-202 ASLDKLNLEMDK
+202 ASLDKLNLVIDPN
-214 DNVISLNDLNI
+214 NVISFNGLNM
-225 SFKPTQNTS
+225 SFKPEQNKT
-234 TIDYDININR
+234 TVDYDINISS
-244 LKMKGTEYGSSTD
+244 LKMKSIEYGSYTD
-257 VGFNGLTTKGNINY
+257 IDFNDLTSKGNVNY
-271 KDYKLN
+271 KDYKISD
-277 YQSEINRLTIS
+277 QSEINRLTVS
-288 TNRNTSSAVNN
+288 TNRSTSNAVNN

-314 PKNHTVDGSLFTS
+314 PKNHAVDGSLFTS
-327 VHSIIYGK
+327 VDSIIYGK

-346 FKGIDKKEIFNKSYM
+346 FKGFDKKDIFNRFYM
-361 NYFEDLEVLEDLEDV
+361 DYLDDLEDFV
-376 TEDMPFNTTLTLNK
+376 EDMPFNTTLTLNK
-390 LNWHN
+390 FNWHN
-395 NAGDINASF
+395 DAGDININF
-404 LFDINDLNYLTDND
+404 VLDINDLNYILNSG
-418 DDTSSEIDDKI
+418 DDTGKDIDERI
-429 DALQLKIE
+429 DTFKLKVE
-437 APFDVMARFYAQFEN
+437 APFDVMAQFYAQFEN
-452 PQYSEVTEQ
+452 PQNSEVTEQ
-461 HVRSVKS
+461 QVNSVKS
-468 NIKLSTEMF
+468 NIKLSAEMF
-477 LGNIPFFVFNNGQTD
+477 LSHVPIFVFNNGKTD

-498 SLTKDSDEVQVNGKI
+498 SVTKDSDEVLVNGET
-513 MSKKDF
+513 MSKKF
-519 FYNF
+519 FFNEFK

>member
-71 LKVTLTQKNQ
+71 LKVTLTPKNQ

-139 NKPYISGH
+139 NKSFISGH
-147 AGVSY
+147 AGLSY

-161 TESIKLTHSDFDLID
+161 TESIKLTHSDFDLIED
-176 ENSVFEQGKWNIVLE
+176 DGVFELGKWNIVFE
-191 KQNNSSELSIQ
+191 KQNNESDLTMQ
-202 ASLDKLNLEMDK
+202 ASLDKLNLVIDPN
-214 DNVISLNDLNI
+214 NVISFNGLNM
-225 SFKPTQNTS
+225 SFKPEQNKT
-234 TIDYDININR
+234 TVDYDINISS
-244 LKMKGTEYGSSTD
+244 LKMKSIEYGSYTD
-257 VGFNGLTTKGNINY
+257 IDFNDLTSKGNVNY
-271 KDYKLN
+271 KDYKISD
-277 YQSEINRLTIS
+277 QSEINRLTVS
-288 TNRNTSSAVNN
+288 TNRSTSNAVNN

-314 PKNHTVDGSLFTS
+314 PKNHAVDGSLFTS
-327 VHSIIYGK
+327 VDSIIYGK

-346 FKGIDKKEIFNKSYM
+346 FKGFDKKDIFKGFYM
-361 NYFEDLEVLEDLEDV
+361 DYLDDLEDFV
-376 TEDMPFNTTLTLNK
+376 EDMPFNTTLTLNK
-390 LNWHN
+390 FNWHN
-395 NAGDINASF
+395 DAGDININF
-404 LFDINDLNYLTDND
+404 VLDIHDLNYILNSGDDSGKDTDERI
-418 DDTSSEIDDKI
+418 DTFK
-429 DALQLKIE
+429 LKVE
-437 APFDVMARFYAQFEN
+437 APFDVMAQFYAQFEN
-452 PQYSEVTEQ
+452 PQNSEVTEQ
-461 HVRSVKS
+461 QVNSVKS
-468 NIKLSTEMF
+468 NIMLSAEMF
-477 LGNIPFFVFNNGQTD
+477 LGHVPIFVFNNGKTD

-498 SLTKDSDEVQVNGKI
+498 SVTKDSDEVQVNGET
-513 MSKKDF
+513 MSKKF
-519 FYNF
+519 FFNEFK

>member
-1 MKKSIVATGVIAILA
+1 MKKSIIATGVIAILA
-16 FGYIGTSMHTGNLIE
+16 FGYIGTSMYTGNLIE
-31 ENLDTDLAVFA
+31 ENLNTNLAEFA
-42 QQVNSSQQMF
+42 QQVNSSQQIF

-86 DGSVIVL
+86 DPVIVL

-139 NKPYISGH
+139 NKPFISGH
-147 AGVSY
+147 AGLSY
-152 SDYLTVKLA
+152 SDYLTVKLT
-161 TESIKLTHSDFDLID
+161 TEGIKLTHSDFDLIED
-176 ENSVFEQGKWNIVLE
+176 DGVFELGKWNIVFE
-191 KQNNSSELSIQ
+191 KQNNGSDLSME
-202 ASLDKLNLEMDK
+202 ASLDKLNLVIDPN
-214 DNVISLNDLNI
+214 NVISFNGLNMSL
-225 SFKPTQNTS
+225 KPEQDKS
-234 TIDYDININR
+234 TVDYDINISS
-244 LKMKGTEYGSSTD
+244 LKMKSIEYGSYTD
-257 VGFNGLTTKGNINY
+257 IDFNDLTSKGNINY
-271 KDYKLN
+271 KDYKISD
-277 YQSEINRLTIS
+277 QSEINRLTIS
-288 TNRNTSSAVNN
+288 TNRSTSSAANN
-299 IELNKFVLNQQMELN
+299 IVLNKFVLNQQMELN
-314 PKNHTVDGSLFTS
+314 EKNHAVDGSLFTS
-327 VHSIIYGK
+327 VDSIIYGK

-346 FKGIDKKEIFNKSYM
+346 FKGLDKKDIFNRFYM
-361 NYFEDLEVLEDLEDV
+361 DYLDDLQDFIEE
-376 TEDMPFNTTLTLNK
+376 MPFNTTITLNK

-395 NAGDINASF
+395 DAGDINVSF
-404 LFDINDLNYLTDND
+404 LFDINDLNYFTDD
-418 DDTSSEIDDKI
+418 EDDTSSEIDDKI

-437 APFDVMARFYAQFEN
+437 APFNVMARFYAQFEN
-452 PQYSEVTEQ
+452 SQNSQVTEQ
-461 HVRSVKS
+461 QVNSVKS

-477 LGNIPFFVFNNGQTD
+477 LGNIPIFVFNNGQTD
-492 GIFSDI
+492 GIFSDV
-498 SLTKDSDEVQVNGKI
+498 SLTKDSDEVQVNGEI

>member
-147 AGVSY
+147 AGLSY

-161 TESIKLTHSDFDLID
+161 TESIKLTHSDFDLIED
-176 ENSVFEQGKWNIVLE
+176 DGVFELGKWNIVFE
-191 KQNNSSELSIQ
+191 KQNNESDLTMQ
-202 ASLDKLNLEMDK
+202 ASLDKLNLVIDPN
-214 DNVISLNDLNI
+214 NVISFNGLNM
-225 SFKPTQNTS
+225 SFKPEQNKT
-234 TIDYDININR
+234 TVDYDINISS
-244 LKMKGTEYGSSTD
+244 LKMKSIEYGSYTD
-257 VGFNGLTTKGNINY
+257 IDFNDLTSKGNVNY
-271 KDYKLN
+271 KDYKISD
-277 YQSEINRLTIS
+277 QSEINRLTVS
-288 TNRNTSSAVNN
+288 TNRSTSNAVNN

-314 PKNHTVDGSLFTS
+314 PKNHAVDGSLFTS
-327 VHSIIYGK
+327 VDSIIYGK

-346 FKGIDKKEIFNKSYM
+346 FKGFDKKDIFKGFYM
-361 NYFEDLEVLEDLEDV
+361 DYLDDLEDFV
-376 TEDMPFNTTLTLNK
+376 GDMPFNTTLTLNK
-390 LNWHN
+390 FNWHN
-395 NAGDINASF
+395 DAGDININF
-404 LFDINDLNYLTDND
+404 VLDINDLNYILNSG
-418 DDTSSEIDDKI
+418 DDTGKDTDERIDTFK
-429 DALQLKIE
+429 LKVE
-437 APFDVMARFYAQFEN
+437 APFDVMAQFYAQFEN
-452 PQYSEVTEQ
+452 PQNSEVTEQ
-461 HVRSVKS
+461 QVNSVKS
-468 NIKLSTEMF
+468 NIMLSAEMF
-477 LGNIPFFVFNNGQTD
+477 LGHVPIFVFNNGKTD

-498 SLTKDSDEVQVNGKI
+498 SVTKDSDEVQVNGET
-513 MSKKDF
+513 MSKKF
-519 FYNF
+519 FFNEFK

>member
-86 DGSVIVL
+86 DPVIVL

-139 NKPYISGH
+139 NKPFISGH
-147 AGVSY
+147 AGLSY
-152 SDYLTVKLA
+152 SDYLTVKLT
-161 TESIKLTHSDFDLID
+161 TEGIKLTHSDFDLIED
-176 ENSVFEQGKWNIVLE
+176 DGVFELGKWNIVFE
-191 KQNNSSELSIQ
+191 KQNNSSDLSME
-202 ASLDKLNLEMDK
+202 ASLDKLNLVIDPN
-214 DNVISLNDLNI
+214 NVISFNGLNMSL
-225 SFKPTQNTS
+225 KPEQDKS
-234 TIDYDININR
+234 TVDYDINISS
-244 LKMKGTEYGSSTD
+244 LKMKSIEYGSYTD
-257 VGFNGLTTKGNINY
+257 IDFNDLTSKGNINY
-271 KDYKLN
+271 KDYKISD
-277 YQSEINRLTIS
+277 QSEINRLTIS
-288 TNRNTSSAVNN
+288 TNRSTSSAANN
-299 IELNKFVLNQQMELN
+299 IVLNKFVLNQQMELN
-314 PKNHTVDGSLFTS
+314 EKNHAVDGSLFTS
-327 VHSIIYGK
+327 VDSIIYGK

-346 FKGIDKKEIFNKSYM
+346 FKGLDKKDIFNRFYM
-361 NYFEDLEVLEDLEDV
+361 DYLDDLQDFIEE
-376 TEDMPFNTTLTLNK
+376 MPFNTTITLNK

-395 NAGDINASF
+395 DAGDINVSF
-404 LFDINDLNYLTDND
+404 LFDINDLNYFTDD
-418 DDTSSEIDDKI
+418 EDDTSSEIDDKI

-437 APFDVMARFYAQFEN
+437 APFNVMARFYAQFEN
-452 PQYSEVTEQ
+452 SQNSQVTEQ
-461 HVRSVKS
+461 QVNSVKS

-477 LGNIPFFVFNNGQTD
+477 LGNIPIFVFNNGQTD
-492 GIFSDI
+492 GIFSDV
-498 SLTKDSDEVQVNGKI
+498 SLTKDSDEVQVNGEI

>member
-16 FGYIGTSMHTGNLIE
+16 FGYIGTSMYTGNLIE
-31 ENLDTDLAVFA
+31 ENLDTDLAEFA
-42 QQVNSSQQMF
+42 QQVNSSQQIF

-86 DGSVIVL
+86 DPVIVL

-139 NKPYISGH
+139 NKSFISGH
-147 AGVSY
+147 AGLSY

-161 TESIKLTHSDFDLID
+161 TESIKLTHSDFDLIED
-176 ENSVFEQGKWNIVLE
+176 DGVFELGKWNIVFE
-191 KQNNSSELSIQ
+191 KQNNESDLSME
-202 ASLDKLNLEMDK
+202 ASLDKLNLVIDPN
-214 DNVISLNDLNI
+214 NVISFNGLNMSL
-225 SFKPTQNTS
+225 KPEQDKS
-234 TIDYDININR
+234 TVDYDINISS
-244 LKMKGTEYGSSTD
+244 LKMKSIEYGSYTD
-257 VGFNGLTTKGNINY
+257 INFNDLTSKGNINY
-271 KDYKLN
+271 KDYKISD
-277 YQSEINRLTIS
+277 QSEINRLTVS
-288 TNRNTSSAVNN
+288 TNRSTSNAVNN

-314 PKNHTVDGSLFTS
+314 PKNHAVDGSLFTS
-327 VHSIIYGK
+327 VDSIIYGK

-346 FKGIDKKEIFNKSYM
+346 FKGLDKKDIFNRFYM
-361 NYFEDLEVLEDLEDV
+361 DYLDDLQDFIEE
-376 TEDMPFNTTLTLNK
+376 MPFNTTITLNK

-395 NAGDINASF
+395 DAGDINVSF
-404 LFDINDLNYLTDND
+404 LFDINDLNYFTDNE

-437 APFDVMARFYAQFEN
+437 APFNVMARFYAQFEN
-452 PQYSEVTEQ
+452 SQNSQVTEQ
-461 HVRSVKS
+461 QVNSVKS

-477 LGNIPFFVFNNGQTD
+477 LGNIPIFVFNNGQTD
-492 GIFSDI
+492 GIFSDV
-498 SLTKDSDEVQVNGKI
+498 SLTKDSDEVQVNGEI

>member
-71 LKVTLTQKNQ
+71 LKVTLTPKNQ

-139 NKPYISGH
+139 NKSFISGH
-147 AGVSY
+147 AGLSY

-161 TESIKLTHSDFDLID
+161 TESIKLTHSDFDLIED
-176 ENSVFEQGKWNIVLE
+176 DGVFELGKWNIVFE
-191 KQNNSSELSIQ
+191 KQNNESDLTMQ
-202 ASLDKLNLEMDK
+202 ASLDKLNLVIDPN
-214 DNVISLNDLNI
+214 NVISFNGLNM
-225 SFKPTQNTS
+225 SFKPEQNKT
-234 TIDYDININR
+234 TVDYDINISS
-244 LKMKGTEYGSSTD
+244 LKMKSIEYGSYTD
-257 VGFNGLTTKGNINY
+257 IDFNDLTSKGNVNY
-271 KDYKLN
+271 KDYKISD
-277 YQSEINRLTIS
+277 QSEINRLTVS
-288 TNRNTSSAVNN
+288 TNRSTSNAVNN

-314 PKNHTVDGSLFTS
+314 PKNHAVDGSLFTS
-327 VHSIIYGK
+327 VDSIIYGK

-346 FKGIDKKEIFNKSYM
+346 FKGFDKKDIFKGFYM
-361 NYFEDLEVLEDLEDV
+361 DYLDDLEDFV
-376 TEDMPFNTTLTLNK
+376 EDMPFNTTLTLNK
-390 LNWHN
+390 FNWHN
-395 NAGDINASF
+395 DAGDININF
-404 LFDINDLNYLTDND
+404 VLDINDLNYILNSGDDSGKDTDERI
-418 DDTSSEIDDKI
+418 DTFK
-429 DALQLKIE
+429 LKVE
-437 APFDVMARFYAQFEN
+437 APFDVMAQFYAQFEN
-452 PQYSEVTEQ
+452 PQNSEVTEQ
-461 HVRSVKS
+461 QVNSVKS
-468 NIKLSTEMF
+468 NIMLSAEMF
-477 LGNIPFFVFNNGQTD
+477 LGHVPIFVFNNGKTD

-498 SLTKDSDEVQVNGKI
+498 SVTKDSDEVQVNGET
-513 MSKKDF
+513 MSKKF
-519 FYNF
+519 FFNEFK

>member
-1 MKKSIVATGVIAILA
+1 MKKSIVTTGVIAILA
-16 FGYIGTSMHTGNLIE
+16 LGYIGTSMYTGNLIE
-31 ENLDTDLAVFA
+31 ENLDTNLAEFT
-42 QQVNSSQQMF
+42 QQFNSNQQFF
-52 NLQISHNND
+52 NLKISHSND

-71 LKVTLTQKNQ
+71 LKVTLTQKKQ
-81 IINDD
+81 IINNDD
-86 DGSVIVL
+86 SVIVL

-98 TIHHGPFPLAAL
+98 TIYHGPFPLTAL

-152 SDYLTVKLA
+152 SDYFTVKLA
-161 TESIKLTHSDFDLID
+161 TEAIKLTHSDFDLID
-176 ENSVFEQGKWNIVLE
+176 ENSVFEQGKWNILLE
-191 KQNNSSELSIQ
+191 KQNNSSDLSIQ

-214 DNVISLNDLNI
+214 DNAISINDLNI
-225 SFKPTQNTS
+225 SFKPAQNTS
-234 TIDYDININR
+234 TIDYDINISS
-244 LKMKGTEYGSSTD
+244 LKMKSIEYGSYTD
-257 VGFNGLTTKGNINY
+257 IDFNDLTSKGNVNY
-271 KDYKLN
+271 KYYKISD
-277 YQSEINRLTIS
+277 QSEINRLTVS
-288 TNRNTSSAVNN
+288 TNRSTSNAVNN

-314 PKNHTVDGSLFTS
+314 PKNHAVDGSLFTS
-327 VHSIIYGK
+327 VDSIIYGK

-346 FKGIDKKEIFNKSYM
+346 FKGFDKKDILNRFYM
-361 NYFEDLEVLEDLEDV
+361 DYLDDLEDFV
-376 TEDMPFNTTLTLNK
+376 EDMPFNTTLTLNK

-395 NAGDINASF
+395 AAGDININF
-404 LFDINDLNYLTDND
+404 VLDINDLNYILNSGDDSSKDTDERI
-418 DDTSSEIDDKI
+418 DT
-429 DALQLKIE
+429 LKLKVE
-437 APFDVMARFYAQFEN
+437 APFDVMAQFYAQFEN
-452 PQYSEVTEQ
+452 PQNSEVTEQ
-461 HVRSVKS
+461 QVNSVKS

-498 SLTKDSDEVQVNGKI
+498 SLTKDSDEVQVNGEI

>member
-161 TESIKLTHSDFDLID
+161 TESIKLTHSDFDLIED
-176 ENSVFEQGKWNIVLE
+176 DGVFELGKWNIVFE
-191 KQNNSSELSIQ
+191 KQNNESDLTMQ
-202 ASLDKLNLEMDK
+202 ASLDKLNLVIDPN
-214 DNVISLNDLNI
+214 NVISFNGLNM
-225 SFKPTQNTS
+225 SFKPEQNKT
-234 TIDYDININR
+234 TVDYDINISS
-244 LKMKGTEYGSSTD
+244 LKMKSIEYGSYTD
-257 VGFNGLTTKGNINY
+257 IDFNDLTSKGNVNY
-271 KDYKLN
+271 KDYKISD
-277 YQSEINRLTIS
+277 QSEINRLTVS
-288 TNRNTSSAVNN
+288 TNRSTSNAVNN
-299 IELNKFVLNQQMELN
+299 IELNKFVLNQQIELN
-314 PKNHTVDGSLFTS
+314 PKNHAVDGSLFTS
-327 VHSIIYGK
+327 VDSIIYGK

-346 FKGIDKKEIFNKSYM
+346 FKGFDKKDIFKGFYM
-361 NYFEDLEVLEDLEDV
+361 DYLDDLEDFV
-376 TEDMPFNTTLTLNK
+376 EDMPFNTTLTLNK
-390 LNWHN
+390 FNWHN
-395 NAGDINASF
+395 DAGDININF
-404 LFDINDLNYLTDND
+404 VLDINDLNYILNSG
-418 DDTSSEIDDKI
+418 DDTGKDTDERIDTFK
-429 DALQLKIE
+429 LKVE
-437 APFDVMARFYAQFEN
+437 APFDVMAQFYAQFEN
-452 PQYSEVTEQ
+452 PQNSEVTEQ
-461 HVRSVKS
+461 QVNSVKS
-468 NIKLSTEMF
+468 NIMLSAEMF
-477 LGNIPFFVFNNGQTD
+477 LGHVPIFVFNNGKTD

-498 SLTKDSDEVQVNGKI
+498 SVTKDSDEVQVNGET
-513 MSKKDF
+513 MSKKF
-519 FYNF
+519 FFNEFE

>member
-31 ENLDTDLAVFA
+31 ENLNTNLAEFA
-42 QQVNSSQQMF
+42 QQVNSSQQIF

-86 DGSVIVL
+86 DPVIVL

-139 NKPYISGH
+139 NKPFISGH
-147 AGVSY
+147 AGLSY
-152 SDYLTVKLA
+152 SDYLTVKLT
-161 TESIKLTHSDFDLID
+161 TEGIKLTHSDFDLIED
-176 ENSVFEQGKWNIVLE
+176 DGVFELGKWNIVFE
-191 KQNNSSELSIQ
+191 KQNNSSDLSME
-202 ASLDKLNLEMDK
+202 ASLDKLNLVIDPN
-214 DNVISLNDLNI
+214 NVISFNGLNMSL
-225 SFKPTQNTS
+225 KPEQDKS
-234 TIDYDININR
+234 TVDYDINISS
-244 LKMKGTEYGSSTD
+244 LKMKSIEYGSYTD
-257 VGFNGLTTKGNINY
+257 IDFNDLTSKGNINY
-271 KDYKLN
+271 KDYKISD
-277 YQSEINRLTIS
+277 QSEINRLTIS
-288 TNRNTSSAVNN
+288 TNRSTSSAANN
-299 IELNKFVLNQQMELN
+299 IVLNKFVLNQQMELN
-314 PKNHTVDGSLFTS
+314 EKNHAVDGSLFTS
-327 VHSIIYGK
+327 VDSIIYGK

-346 FKGIDKKEIFNKSYM
+346 FKGLDKKDIFNRFYM
-361 NYFEDLEVLEDLEDV
+361 DYLDDLQDFIEE
-376 TEDMPFNTTLTLNK
+376 MPFNTTITLNK

-395 NAGDINASF
+395 DAGDINVSF
-404 LFDINDLNYLTDND
+404 LFDINDLNYFTDD
-418 DDTSSEIDDKI
+418 EDDTSSEIDDKI

-437 APFDVMARFYAQFEN
+437 APFNVMARFYAQFEN
-452 PQYSEVTEQ
+452 SQNSQVTEQ
-461 HVRSVKS
+461 QVNSVKS

-477 LGNIPFFVFNNGQTD
+477 LGNIPIFVFNNGQTD
-492 GIFSDI
+492 GIFSDV
-498 SLTKDSDEVQVNGKI
+498 SLTKDSDEVQVNGEI

>member
-16 FGYIGTSMHTGNLIE
+16 FGYIGTSMYTGNLIE
-31 ENLDTDLAVFA
+31 ENLDTDLAEFA
-42 QQVNSSQQMF
+42 QQVNSSQQIF

-139 NKPYISGH
+139 NKSFISGH
-147 AGVSY
+147 AGLSY

-161 TESIKLTHSDFDLID
+161 TESIKLTHSDFDLIED
-176 ENSVFEQGKWNIVLE
+176 DGVFELGKWNIVFE
-191 KQNNSSELSIQ
+191 KQNNESDLSMQ
-202 ASLDKLNLEMDK
+202 ASLDKLNLVIDPN
-214 DNVISLNDLNI
+214 NVISFNGLNM
-225 SFKPTQNTS
+225 SFKPEQNKS
-234 TIDYDININR
+234 TVDYDINISS
-244 LKMKGTEYGSSTD
+244 LKMKSIEYGSYTD
-257 VGFNGLTTKGNINY
+257 IDFNDLTSKGNVNY
-271 KDYKLN
+271 KDYKISD
-277 YQSEINRLTIS
+277 QSEINRLTVS
-288 TNRNTSSAVNN
+288 TNRSTSNAVNN

-314 PKNHTVDGSLFTS
+314 PKNHAVDGSLFTS
-327 VHSIIYGK
+327 VDSIIYGK

-346 FKGIDKKEIFNKSYM
+346 FKGFDKKDIFNRFYM
-361 NYFEDLEVLEDLEDV
+361 DYLDDLEDFV
-376 TEDMPFNTTLTLNK
+376 EDMPFNTTLTLNK
-390 LNWHN
+390 FNWHN
-395 NAGDINASF
+395 DAGDININF
-404 LFDINDLNYLTDND
+404 VLDINDLNYILNSG
-418 DDTSSEIDDKI
+418 DDTGKDIDERI
-429 DALQLKIE
+429 DTFKLKVE
-437 APFDVMARFYAQFEN
+437 APFDVMAQFYAQFEN
-452 PQYSEVTEQ
+452 PQNSEVTEQ
-461 HVRSVKS
+461 QVNSVKS
-468 NIKLSTEMF
+468 NIMLSAEMF
-477 LGNIPFFVFNNGQTD
+477 LGHVPIFVFNNGKTD

-498 SLTKDSDEVQVNGKI
+498 SVTKDSDEVQVNGES
-513 MSKKDF
+513 MSKKF
-519 FYNF
+519 FFNEFE

>member
-147 AGVSY
+147 AGLSY

-161 TESIKLTHSDFDLID
+161 TESIKLTHSDFDLIED
-176 ENSVFEQGKWNIVLE
+176 DGVFELGKWNIVFE
-191 KQNNSSELSIQ
+191 KQNNESDLTMQ
-202 ASLDKLNLEMDK
+202 ASLDKLNLVIDPN
-214 DNVISLNDLNI
+214 NVISFNGLSM
-225 SFKPTQNTS
+225 SFKPEQNKT
-234 TIDYDININR
+234 TVDYDINISS
-244 LKMKGTEYGSSTD
+244 LKMKSIEYGSYTD
-257 VGFNGLTTKGNINY
+257 IDFNDLTSKGNVNY
-271 KDYKLN
+271 KDYKISD
-277 YQSEINRLTIS
+277 QSEINRLTVS
-288 TNRNTSSAVNN
+288 TNRSTSNAVNN

-314 PKNHTVDGSLFTS
+314 PKNHAVDGSLFTS
-327 VHSIIYGK
+327 VDSIIYGK

-346 FKGIDKKEIFNKSYM
+346 FKGFDKKDIFNRFYID
-361 NYFEDLEVLEDLEDV
+361 YLDDLEDFV
-376 TEDMPFNTTLTLNK
+376 EDMPFNTTLTLNK
-390 LNWHN
+390 FNWHN
-395 NAGDINASF
+395 DAGDININF
-404 LFDINDLNYLTDND
+404 VLDINDLNYILNSG
-418 DDTSSEIDDKI
+418 DDTGKDTDERIDTFK
-429 DALQLKIE
+429 LKVE
-437 APFDVMARFYAQFEN
+437 APFDVMAQFYAQFEN
-452 PQYSEVTEQ
+452 PQNSEVTEQ
-461 HVRSVKS
+461 QVNSVKS
-468 NIKLSTEMF
+468 NIMLSAEMF
-477 LGNIPFFVFNNGQTD
+477 LGHVPIFVFNNGKTD

-498 SLTKDSDEVQVNGKI
+498 SVTKDSDEVQVNGET
-513 MSKKDF
+513 MSKKF
-519 FYNF
+519 FFNEFE

>member
-71 LKVTLTQKNQ
+71 LKVTLTQKKQ

-147 AGVSY
+147 AGLSY

-161 TESIKLTHSDFDLID
+161 TESIKLTHSDFDLIED
-176 ENSVFEQGKWNIVLE
+176 DGVFELGKWNIVFE
-191 KQNNSSELSIQ
+191 KQNNESDLTMQ
-202 ASLDKLNLEMDK
+202 ASLDKLNLVIDPN
-214 DNVISLNDLNI
+214 NVISFNGLNM
-225 SFKPTQNTS
+225 SFKPEQNKT
-234 TIDYDININR
+234 TVDYDINISS
-244 LKMKGTEYGSSTD
+244 LKMKSIEYGSYTD
-257 VGFNGLTTKGNINY
+257 IDFNDLTSKGNVNY
-271 KDYKLN
+271 KDYKISD
-277 YQSEINRLTIS
+277 QSEINRLTVS
-288 TNRNTSSAVNN
+288 TNRSTSNAVNN

-314 PKNHTVDGSLFTS
+314 PKNHAVDGSLFTS
-327 VHSIIYGK
+327 VDSIIYGK

-346 FKGIDKKEIFNKSYM
+346 FKGFDKKDIFNRFYM
-361 NYFEDLEVLEDLEDV
+361 DYLDDLEDFV
-376 TEDMPFNTTLTLNK
+376 EDMPFNTTLTLNK
-390 LNWHN
+390 FNWHN
-395 NAGDINASF
+395 DAGDININF
-404 LFDINDLNYLTDND
+404 VLDINDLNYILNSG
-418 DDTSSEIDDKI
+418 DDTGKDIDERI
-429 DALQLKIE
+429 DTFKLKVE
-437 APFDVMARFYAQFEN
+437 APFDVMAQFYAQFEN
-452 PQYSEVTEQ
+452 PQNSEVTEQ
-461 HVRSVKS
+461 QVNSVKS
-468 NIKLSTEMF
+468 NIMLSAEMF
-477 LGNIPFFVFNNGQTD
+477 LGHVPIFVFNNGKTD

-498 SLTKDSDEVQVNGKI
+498 SVTKDSDEVQVNGET
-513 MSKKDF
+513 MSKKF
-519 FYNF
+519 FFNEFE

>member
-147 AGVSY
+147 AGLSY

-161 TESIKLTHSDFDLID
+161 TESIKLTHSDFDLIED
-176 ENSVFEQGKWNIVLE
+176 DGIFELGKWNIVFE
-191 KQNNSSELSIQ
+191 KQNNESDLTMQ
-202 ASLDKLNLEMDK
+202 ASLDKLNLVIDPN
-214 DNVISLNDLNI
+214 NVISFNGLNM
-225 SFKPTQNTS
+225 SFKPEQNKT
-234 TIDYDININR
+234 TVDYDINISS
-244 LKMKGTEYGSSTD
+244 LKMKSIEYGSYTD
-257 VGFNGLTTKGNINY
+257 IDFNDLTSKGNVNY
-271 KDYKLN
+271 KDYKISD
-277 YQSEINRLTIS
+277 QSEINRLTVS
-288 TNRNTSSAVNN
+288 TNRSTSNAVNN

-314 PKNHTVDGSLFTS
+314 PKNHAVDGSLFTS
-327 VHSIIYGK
+327 VDSIIYGK

-346 FKGIDKKEIFNKSYM
+346 FKGFDKKDIFNRFYM
-361 NYFEDLEVLEDLEDV
+361 DYLDDLEDFV
-376 TEDMPFNTTLTLNK
+376 EDMPFNTTLTLNK
-390 LNWHN
+390 FNWHN
-395 NAGDINASF
+395 DAGDININF
-404 LFDINDLNYLTDND
+404 VLDINDLNYILNSG
-418 DDTSSEIDDKI
+418 DDTGKDIDERI
-429 DALQLKIE
+429 DTFKLKVE
-437 APFDVMARFYAQFEN
+437 APFDVMAQFYAQFEN
-452 PQYSEVTEQ
+452 PQNSEVTEQ
-461 HVRSVKS
+461 QVNSVKS
-468 NIKLSTEMF
+468 NIMLSAEMF
-477 LGNIPFFVFNNGQTD
+477 LGHVPIFVFNNGKTD

-498 SLTKDSDEVQVNGKI
+498 SVTKDSDEVQVNGET
-513 MSKKDF
+513 MSKKF
-519 FYNF
+519 FFNEFK

>member
-147 AGVSY
+147 AGLSY

-161 TESIKLTHSDFDLID
+161 TESIKLTHSDFDLIED
-176 ENSVFEQGKWNIVLE
+176 DGVFELGKWNIVFE
-191 KQNNSSELSIQ
+191 KQNNESDLTMQ
-202 ASLDKLNLEMDK
+202 ASLDKLNLVIDPN
-214 DNVISLNDLNI
+214 NVISFNGLNM
-225 SFKPTQNTS
+225 SFKPEQNKT
-234 TIDYDININR
+234 TVDYDINISS
-244 LKMKGTEYGSSTD
+244 LKMKSIEYGSYTD
-257 VGFNGLTTKGNINY
+257 IDFNDLTSKGNVNY
-271 KDYKLN
+271 KDYKISD
-277 YQSEINRLTIS
+277 QSEINRLTVS
-288 TNRNTSSAVNN
+288 TNRSTSNAVNN

-314 PKNHTVDGSLFTS
+314 PKNHAVDGSLFTS
-327 VHSIIYGK
+327 VDSIIYGK

-346 FKGIDKKEIFNKSYM
+346 FKGFDKKDIFKGFYM
-361 NYFEDLEVLEDLEDV
+361 DYLDDLEDFV
-376 TEDMPFNTTLTLNK
+376 EDMPFNTTLTLNK
-390 LNWHN
+390 FNWHN
-395 NAGDINASF
+395 DAGDININF
-404 LFDINDLNYLTDND
+404 VLDINDLNYILNSGDDSSKDTDERI
-418 DDTSSEIDDKI
+418 DT
-429 DALQLKIE
+429 LKLKVE
-437 APFDVMARFYAQFEN
+437 APFDVMAQFYAQFEN
-452 PQYSEVTEQ
+452 PQNSEVTEQ
-461 HVRSVKS
+461 QVNSVKS
-468 NIKLSTEMF
+468 NIKLSAEMF
-477 LGNIPFFVFNNGQTD
+477 LSHVPIFVFNNGKTD

-498 SLTKDSDEVQVNGKI
+498 SVTKDSDEVLVNGET
-513 MSKKDF
+513 MSKKF
-519 FYNF
+519 FFNEFK

>member
-71 LKVTLTQKNQ
+71 LKVTLTPKNQ

-139 NKPYISGH
+139 NKSFISGH
-147 AGVSY
+147 AGLSY

-161 TESIKLTHSDFDLID
+161 TESIKLTHSDFDLIED
-176 ENSVFEQGKWNIVLE
+176 DGIFELGKWNIVFE
-191 KQNNSSELSIQ
+191 KQNNESDLTMQ
-202 ASLDKLNLEMDK
+202 ASLDKLNLVIDPN
-214 DNVISLNDLNI
+214 NVISFNGLNM
-225 SFKPTQNTS
+225 SFKPEQNKT
-234 TIDYDININR
+234 TVDYDINISS
-244 LKMKGTEYGSSTD
+244 LKMKSIEYGSYTD
-257 VGFNGLTTKGNINY
+257 IDFNDLTSKGNVNY
-271 KDYKLN
+271 KDYKISD
-277 YQSEINRLTIS
+277 QSEINRLTVS
-288 TNRNTSSAVNN
+288 TNRSTSNAVNN

-314 PKNHTVDGSLFTS
+314 PKNHAVDGSLFTS
-327 VHSIIYGK
+327 VDSIIYGK

-346 FKGIDKKEIFNKSYM
+346 FKGFDKKDILNRFYM
-361 NYFEDLEVLEDLEDV
+361 DYLDDLEDYV
-376 TEDMPFNTTLTLNK
+376 EDMPFNTTLTLNK

-395 NAGDINASF
+395 AAGDININF
-404 LFDINDLNYLTDND
+404 VLDINDLNYILNSGDDSSKDTDERI
-418 DDTSSEIDDKI
+418 DT
-429 DALQLKIE
+429 LKLKVE
-437 APFDVMARFYAQFEN
+437 APFDVMAQFYAQFEN
-452 PQYSEVTEQ
+452 PQNSEVTEQ
-461 HVRSVKS
+461 QVNSVKS
-468 NIKLSTEMF
+468 NIKLSAEMF
-477 LGNIPFFVFNNGQTD
+477 LSHVPIFVFNNGKTD

-498 SLTKDSDEVQVNGKI
+498 SVTKDSDEVLVNGET
-513 MSKKDF
+513 MSKKF
-519 FYNF
+519 FFNEFK